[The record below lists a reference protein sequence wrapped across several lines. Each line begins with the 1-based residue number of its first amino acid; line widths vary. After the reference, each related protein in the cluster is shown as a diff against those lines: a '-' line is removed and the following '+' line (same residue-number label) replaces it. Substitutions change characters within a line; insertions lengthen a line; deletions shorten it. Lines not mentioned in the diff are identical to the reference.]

1 MHFPSLSRL
10 ASPGTRRSVVFSA
23 VLAVLLLVTTG
34 CKNEP
39 LKIGVVLPLTGED
52 TEYGQATRAGLELAL
67 ADLQSRGQAQN
78 LVLEF
83 HDSGSDADVA
93 RAKVE
98 ELFDGRVIAAVA
110 GLTPEE
116 ARAVAPLAEELER
129 VILSPTASDQSLSQD
144 NRHFYRLAPSAE
156 MIGTTVATFAA
167 NTLDLDS
174 LLMISES
181 PAANLAYGDSLQAT
195 FERLGGEVGG
205 RFVGEV
211 DQAVH
216 AARSDRPDAV
226 MVAGWGDWLA
236 STVDALRSAGYR
248 GKIFTPESFA
258 ARGILEDAGRDARGV
273 MIAQTAWETDAD
285 TETVRRF
292 VDAWSAAH
300 DDDPGL
306 YAAYAWDAF
315 QVLAAA
321 LEGRPHLPGEVRSW
335 IRDLPDGEPGV
346 TGHLQF
352 DESGAATKYP
362 RIYSVA
368 DDLELRDHGR
378 WLEQE
383 KARIAEERRKL
394 REQLEDA
401 RRELMAAA
409 SG

>member
-1 MHFPSLSRL
+1 MRFPSFSRL
-10 ASPGTRRSVVFSA
+10 ASPSILWSILLA
-23 VLAVLLLVTTG
+23 AVLLLVAG

-39 LKIGVVLPLTGED
+39 LTIGVVLPLSGED
-52 TEYGQATRAGLELAL
+52 AEYGQATRAGLELAL
-67 ADLQSRGQAQN
+67 SDLQSRGEAVD
-78 LVLEF
+78 LRLEF
-83 HDSGSDADVA
+83 HDSASDPAAA

-116 ARAVAPLAEELER
+116 ARAVAPLADELER
-129 VILSPTASDQSLSQD
+129 VILSPAASDQSLSQG

-174 LLMISES
+174 LVLIAEN
-181 PAANLAYGDSLQAT
+181 AAQDEAYGASLSAT
-195 FERLGGEVGG
+195 FERLQG
-205 RFVGEV
+205 
-211 DQAVH
+211 QAVERH
-216 AARSDRPDAV
+216 VGDVGAAVSAVRSARPDAV

-236 STVDALRSAGYR
+236 STVEALRSAGYR

-258 ARGILEDAGRDARGV
+258 APGILEDAGRDARGV
-273 MIAQTAWETDAD
+273 MIAQTAWESGAE
-285 TETVRRF
+285 TESVRRF
-292 VDAWSAAH
+292 FEAWNAVH
-300 DDDPGL
+300 EGEPGL
-306 YAAYAWDAF
+306 YAAYAWDAV

-321 LEGRPHLPGEVRSW
+321 LEDRPHLPGEVRSW
-335 IRDLPDGEPGV
+335 IRDLPDGQPGV

-378 WLEQE
+378 WLERE
-383 KARIAEERRKL
+383 KARIAEEKRKL
-394 REQLEDA
+394 RERLEET
-401 RRELMAAA
+401 RRQIAA